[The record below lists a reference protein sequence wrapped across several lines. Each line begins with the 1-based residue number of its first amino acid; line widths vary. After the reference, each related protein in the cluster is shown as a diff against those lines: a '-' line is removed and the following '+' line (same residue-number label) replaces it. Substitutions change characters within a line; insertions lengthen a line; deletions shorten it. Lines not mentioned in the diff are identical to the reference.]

1 MEINLLPVTVTV
13 QDAAKLLGVSRPT
26 VYQLMKTKGFPAF
39 RVGNRTLIDY
49 ELLKEWSKKQVELTE
64 RVPV

>member
-1 MEINLLPVTVTV
+1 MEINLFPVTVTV

-49 ELLKEWSKKQVELTE
+49 ELLKEWSKKQVELAEGVT
-64 RVPV
+64 V